1 MKYLKQFANQS
12 DFQAFKESEDYVLP
26 NVSYILGSE
35 KVEFEEYRFIMKNKA
50 GDIAY

>member
-1 MKYLKQFANQS
+1 VKHLKKFNTATEYDQFKSGS
-12 DFQAFKESEDYVLP
+12 DYILP

-35 KVEFEEYRFIMKNKA
+35 KVEFEEYRFIMENKA